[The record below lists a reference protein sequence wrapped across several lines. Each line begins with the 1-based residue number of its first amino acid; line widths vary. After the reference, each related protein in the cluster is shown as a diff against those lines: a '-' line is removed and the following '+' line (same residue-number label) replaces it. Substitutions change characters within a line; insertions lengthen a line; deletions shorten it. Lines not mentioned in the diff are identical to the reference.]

1 MKKFL
6 PVLYLIGAV
15 LFLVLSIRM
24 FNSYRGDVDRS
35 LIASIL
41 ENLFLILVVL
51 FPVVIGACWVKKGS
65 VHKFLITFPLTFLGI
80 LTLLNLVV
88 MFYENKYV
96 VFQWPKGE
104 RFYEAKYVVS
114 LWTMGIL
121 FVLSVIFWFLG
132 RRKKISKIW
141 SLNLFLTFLYCR
153 GLELIITLL
162 WMFYM
167 SWYSLIASLFS

>member
-6 PVLYLIGAV
+6 PVLYLIAV
-15 LFLVLSIRM
+15 LLFVLSIRICGGL
-24 FNSYRGDVDRS
+24 RGVYDVPLR
-35 LIASIL
+35 ASIL
-41 ENLFLILVVL
+41 ENLFLIWVVL
-51 FPVVIGACWVKKGS
+51 FPAVIGACWVKKGS
-65 VHKFLITFPLTFLGI
+65 VQKFLITFPLTFLGI

-88 MFYENKYV
+88 MFYENKY
-96 VFQWPKGE
+96 
-104 RFYEAKYVVS
+104 AVS

-121 FVLSVIFWFLG
+121 FVLSGIFWFLG

-141 SLNLFLTFLYCR
+141 SLNIFLTFLYCR
-153 GLELIITLL
+153 GLELIVALL

>member
-15 LFLVLSIRM
+15 LFLVLSIRI
-24 FNSYRGDVDRS
+24 FSGLRGVYDAP
-35 LIASIL
+35 LMASIL

-65 VHKFLITFPLTFLGI
+65 VQKFLITFPLTFLGI

-104 RFYEAKYVVS
+104 RFYETKYVVS

-167 SWYSLIASLFS
+167 SWYSLIASLFF